1 MILKKIQ
8 KNEKNVIKEEYYNMA
23 KIILIT
29 HQKGGVGKSTLTFNL
44 AQNISNNAKVAVLD
58 FDLQGSLSRLKEM
71 ADDFDIIPYQDPI
84 DLIDDLDY
92 DFIFID
98 TPPYLSNHLAKLI
111 QIADLI
117 IIPTKAG
124 ILDLLA
130 IESTINLIK
139 SENKIE
145 QSMVVFNMIKINT
158 TLTMDILMGLNEYN
172 IKIANTH
179 ISDLVAFTRS
189 VLVKGIKNDRNAQ
202 KQLDN
207 FTNEVLTAL
216 I

>member
-1 MILKKIQ
+1 MP
-8 KNEKNVIKEEYYNMA
+8 

-44 AQNISNNAKVAVLD
+44 AQNIAANSRVAVLD
-58 FDLQGSLSRLKEM
+58 FDLQGSLSQLEELVT
-71 ADDFDIIPYQDPI
+71 DFKIIPYQDKLESI
-84 DLIDDLDY
+84 SELQY

-111 QIADLI
+111 SISDLI
-117 IIPTKAG
+117 IVPTKAG

-130 IESTINLIK
+130 IKSTLAI
-139 SENKIE
+139 IE
-145 QSMVVFNMIKINT
+145 QQKRTMDTLVVFNMIKPNT
-158 TLTMDILMGLNEYN
+158 TLTLDILIGLEEYN
-172 IKIANTH
+172 VKIANTH

-189 VLVKGIKNDRNAQ
+189 VLLKGVSNDKNAQ
-202 KQLDN
+202 KQIDQ
-207 FTNEVLTAL
+207 LTEEILTQL